1 MVLLFLCVCVS
12 VYIIRVHYRVNWS
25 TCLDTCFIFIYFMH
39 QKHSRVKVN
48 VLIFCCY
55 FFMYLYDKIKCVCVY
70 SRWMYQYEGTVCEK
84 WSQKTGSNVFFWRLC
99 LYEPEWILY
108 KGKGFADKRN
118 VILWSIWQWDKY
130 TRYVKSKVW
139 SLFITTF

>member
-1 MVLLFLCVCVS
+1 MCLRLCLHYTCTLSSKLKYLSGYMFHTYLFYASKAFACEGECVNFLLLFFHVC
-12 VYIIRVHYRVNWS
+12 IWQNK
-25 TCLDTCFIFIYFMH
+25 M
-39 QKHSRVKVN
+39 
-48 VLIFCCY
+48 
-55 FFMYLYDKIKCVCVY
+55 CVCVY